1 MKESIRR
8 KLERLVERHE
18 EVSGLLADP
27 SIIADT
33 QKFRELSMEYAR
45 LDPVTARYRDYLSL
59 VAERVHAQEM
69 ADGTDP
75 ELSELGR
82 EELASLQQRIET
94 DEAELAK

>member
-8 KLERLVERHE
+8 KLERLLERHE

-27 SIIADT
+27 ATISDT

-45 LDPVTARYRDYLSL
+45 LDPVVARYRSYLVML
-59 VAERVHAQEM
+59 GERAHAQEM
-69 ADGTDP
+69 ADGADA

-82 EELASLQQRIET
+82 EELGSLQSRIEIE
-94 DEAELAK
+94 EAELA